1 MRFEWDGTK
10 AASNLKKHRVSFD
23 EAVTVFYDPLA
34 ATFGDPDHS
43 QDESRLIT
51 VGYSARVARPSAKGN
66 VMKTKRPAQ
75 ADDLRS
81 EYNFDYSTAVRGKYY
96 GRLIR
101 EGANVA
107 VLEPDV
113 ARVFRS
119 SAAVNKALRSLLR
132 LSATTRRLTRP
143 SGGRAANARR

>member
-51 VGYSARVARPSAKGN
+51 VGYSARVARPC
-66 VMKTKRPAQ
+66 TKERH
-75 ADDLRS
+75 
-81 EYNFDYSTAVRGKYY
+81 EYEAAGA
-96 GRLIR
+96 GR
-101 EGANVA
+101 
-107 VLEPDV
+107 
-113 ARVFRS
+113 
-119 SAAVNKALRSLLR
+119 
-132 LSATTRRLTRP
+132 
-143 SGGRAANARR
+143 